1 MQKLNHEARAATGS
15 GVVQLPEGNTH
26 YELAGPAKGVPVVL
40 IHGFSVPAFI
50 WDPVFAG
57 LAAAGFRVLRY
68 DLYGRGASDR
78 PRGRYDHERFD
89 RQLVELVK
97 ALDLG
102 PNVDLVG
109 LSMGGAIAVEAT
121 DRHPDLVRKLVLIDP
136 AGLARPSGTNVARVP
151 LLGEL
156 IFAMVGKPVLIRS
169 MKHDFF
175 RPGPMAEA
183 MARYQDQHLAQLKTP
198 GFLRALLS
206 TIRHGPLEAMENTY
220 QRVGNQERQVLLI
233 WGRED
238 RTVPFALSDRAR
250 DLLPNAVFHP
260 IEDVGHVP
268 HLEKPDLV
276 NALLVDFLATHP

>member
-1 MQKLNHEARAATGS
+1 MQNTSHEARAATGS
-15 GVVQLPEGNTH
+15 GTVRLPEGSTY

-78 PRGRYDHERFD
+78 PRGRYDRERFD
-89 RQLVELVK
+89 SQLVALVE
-97 ALDLG
+97 ALGLG

-121 DRHPDLVRKLVLIDP
+121 DRHPNLVRKLVLMDP
-136 AGLARPSGTNVARVP
+136 AGLERPSGTNVLRAP

-156 IFAMVGKPVLIRS
+156 VFAVAGKPLLIRS

-183 MARYQDQHLAQLKTP
+183 MARYQDQYLAQLKTP

-206 TIRHGPLEAMENTY
+206 TIRHGPLEAIENAY
-220 QRVGNQERQVLLI
+220 QRVGHQERQVLLI

-238 RTVPFALSDRAR
+238 RTVPFALSDRVRA
-250 DLLPNAVFHP
+250 LMPNAIFHP
-260 IEDVGHVP
+260 VEGAGHVP
-268 HLEKPDLV
+268 HLERPDLV

>member
-1 MQKLNHEARAATGS
+1 MQDMSHVARTATGS
-15 GVVQLPEGNTH
+15 GIVRLPEGSTH

-78 PRGRYDHERFD
+78 PHGRYDRERFD
-89 RQLVELVK
+89 RQLVALVE

-136 AGLARPSGTNVARVP
+136 AGLPRPSGTNAVRAPV
-151 LLGEL
+151 LGEL
-156 IFAMVGKPVLIRS
+156 VFAVAGKPVLIRS

-183 MARYQDQHLAQLKTP
+183 MARYQDQYLAQLKKP

-206 TIRHGPLEAMENTY
+206 TIRHGPLEAMENAY
-220 QRVGNQERQVLLI
+220 QRVGHQERQVLLI

-238 RTVPFALSDRAR
+238 CTVPFALSNRVRA
-250 DLLPNAVFHP
+250 LMPNAVFHP
-260 IEDVGHVP
+260 IEGVGHVP